1 MSPLMPKAT
10 AIWLIEN
17 TALTFEQISDFCD
30 IHILEIQALADHDG
44 PSPIL
49 GLDPI
54 ASSQLTLEEIKK
66 CEEDSTRSLK
76 LKEAP
81 EYKISKKKVK
91 YTPLAKR
98 QDRPDA
104 IAWIIKYYP
113 HFTDNMIMK
122 LLNTTK
128 KTIETVRLKT
138 HKNSINIKPKN
149 PVLVGFCTQDELDRV
164 VIQAEKYKK

>member
-49 GLDPI
+49 GMDPI
-54 ASSQLTLEEIKK
+54 ASSQLTLEEIRK
-66 CEEDSTRSLK
+66 CEEDSSRRLK
-76 LKEAP
+76 LKETP
-81 EYKISKKKVK
+81 EFKIPKKKVK

-104 IAWIIKYYP
+104 IAWIVKYYP
-113 HFTDNMIMK
+113 HFTDHMIMK
-122 LLNTTK
+122 LLSTTK
-128 KTIETVRLKT
+128 NTIENVRQKT

-149 PVLVGFCTQDELDRV
+149 PVLLGFCSQEELDRA
-164 VIQAEKYKK
+164 IGLSEKYKK